1 MQTLTRFLL
10 TFDVETYM
18 LTPSFDSTPVIDRGN
33 DGHRG
38 KKVVVKSK
46 ELTDKELDDEIQF

>member
-38 KKVVVKSK
+38 KKVVVKK
-46 ELTDKELDDEIQF
+46 LTDKELDDEIQF